1 MPTST
6 KLRLRSPFLVA
17 LLALFAASDLT
28 AGVVLTIDNADVLGA
43 PLGQATLT
51 GTLSAIGVTAVLLP
65 SSPAWN
71 LSSSVL
77 TVIAL
82 TPSGLMLPDGGSYN
96 GPIAL
101 VEIGGGAADGN
112 YSSNAFSISFDDDNG
127 RTLFTNSV
135 NLTVEVQTPAA
146 ASAPEPAALFL
157 VPAGLIGVGIRKRYE
172 LRRQRGAIAQ
182 NY

>member
-1 MPTST
+1 MSTST

-17 LLALFAASDLT
+17 LLALLGASALP
-28 AGVVLTIDNADVLGA
+28 AGVVLTIDNPDVLGA

-51 GTLSAIGVTAVLLP
+51 GTLSATGVTAVLLP

-77 TVIAL
+77 TVVGVL
-82 TPSGLMLPDGGSYN
+82 TPSGLMLPDGGSYI

-101 VEIGGGAADGN
+101 VEIGGGATDGN

-135 NLTVEVQTPAA
+135 NLTVDVQTP

-157 VPAGLIGVGIRKRYE
+157 VPAGLIGVGIRKCYE
-172 LRRQRGAIAQ
+172 LGRQGRATAQ